1 MSFIITPKKIG
12 MLWFNLIFASIC
24 FFLIPYFFLVHVYFF
39 FLLYVFLL
47 LYVHFSSLYIFI
59 YFLYVLYILLI
70 RLSSSTTL
78 INARFLKLLCIANF
92 IVFFL
97 FAGQLELKLTTKSRL
112 GTDIKLEYLRN
123 TSILNHWNETI
134 WSKIII
140 RCNTYK
146 SFTRSILLKYFK
158 RFIFDI
164 YIFKYSNKK
173 CLFLNEESHN
183 TNVLFN
189 GIRCT
194 FIRLIYSSI
203 SRE

>member
-1 MSFIITPKKIG
+1 MACLTANT
-12 MLWFNLIFASIC
+12 FNLGQEIWSDILEIGINDKKFCCSK
-24 FFLIPYFFLVHVYFF
+24 LIE
-39 FLLYVFLL
+39 
-47 LYVHFSSLYIFI
+47 
-59 YFLYVLYILLI
+59 
-70 RLSSSTTL
+70 
-78 INARFLKLLCIANF
+78 ANF